1 MTTDLTKHFTQ
12 DLRDKLTNAA
22 REGTLIPFV
31 GSGLSRYAL
40 DAPAADE
47 STEGAGL
54 PSGVGSA
61 SLFRPRDFKDPAA
74 LAKLRQEG
82 QAPRSLLDGQD
93 PLSQY
98 LRKRFS
104 SETQQL
110 LQARTDAGPMSEP
123 LQTAL
128 INDLNK
134 LLKDPLL
141 YKAEPFAQVKPSKQ
155 AQNLIAQHPKDEELI
170 IRLNRLLLA
179 EAYPNELAK
188 SVLFPNWYD
197 LTEALIDEAI
207 VNNYITPEL
216 GATFRKFLEDCW
228 NAPRFPGDFSYVA
241 ESLRIKI
248 PITNYQKLLA
258 EQFALK
264 IKQARLHNALVR
276 LSPPFILTTN
286 YDTLIEDTYARVKK
300 QSADVYTY
308 RQTDVVYR
316 MMDNYQSEREQGP
329 AIFKI
334 FGTIRQPYEM
344 ILTPRDLRK
353 SMAHER
359 DLPSLLNNLFI
370 RNTVVLIG
378 YSERNIGLRLLLEE
392 LSDYLRS
399 NYGPDYILLPTESVD
414 KDVNRAFRKE
424 YQITAVS
431 GKTDEAIFQFM
442 EEIIDEAKPESNGN

>member
-1 MTTDLTKHFTQ
+1 MATDSTQNFTKE
-12 DLRDKLTNAA
+12 LKDKLIKAA

-61 SLFRPRDFKDPAA
+61 SLFRPRDFKDPAV
-74 LAKLRQEG
+74 LAKRRQEG
-82 QAPRSLLDGQD
+82 QAPRSLLAGQD

-98 LRKRFS
+98 LRTQFTP
-104 SETQQL
+104 ETQQQL
-110 LQARTDAGPMSEP
+110 HERTDAGPLSES

-128 INDLNK
+128 IDDLNR
-134 LLKDPLL
+134 LLQGPPLSD
-141 YKAEPFAQVKPSKQ
+141 AEPFAQFEWSEQ
-155 AQNLIAQHPKDEELI
+155 ARTLIAQRPQGEEL

-179 EAYPNELAK
+179 EAYPHEIAK
-188 SVLFPNWYD
+188 SILFPNWYD
-197 LTEALIDEAI
+197 LTDALVNEAI

-216 GATFRKFLEDCW
+216 GATFRNALEHCW
-228 NAPRFPGDFSYVA
+228 DAPRFPGDFSYVA

-258 EQFALK
+258 ERFALK
-264 IKQARLHNALVR
+264 IKQARLHNALIR

-286 YDTLIEDTYARVKK
+286 YDTLIEDAYARVKK

-316 MMDNYQSEREQGP
+316 MMDNYQSDREQGP

-353 SMAHER
+353 SMAQER
-359 DLPSLLNNLFI
+359 ELPSLLNNLFI

-392 LSDYLRS
+392 LSDYLQS
-399 NYGPDYILLPTESVD
+399 NFGPDYILLPTENVA
-414 KDVNRAFRKE
+414 KDVRTTFRQE
-424 YQITAVS
+424 YRINTIP
-431 GKTDEAIFQFM
+431 GKTDEAIFQFI
-442 EEIIDEAKPESNGN
+442 EEIIDEVKPKSNAD